1 MTEIITAIIAAI
13 PSSALPLLVCVLTC
27 VLGCCFIQLKIGKD
41 RKQTKEE
48 RDNINEEFYL
58 RLTLCEHDIAFMKE
72 QNQIFA
78 DKLDRILD
86 ELTAIKVELA
96 KKADMNNK

>member
-1 MTEIITAIIAAI
+1 MEQIITTILTTLPASTI
-13 PSSALPLLVCVLTC
+13 PIVVC
-27 VLGCCFIQLKIGKD
+27 VLGCCFIYFKIQSQ
-41 RKQTKEE
+41 RKVTKSE
-48 RDNINEEFYL
+48 RDNINEEFDL
-58 RLTLCEHDIAFMKE
+58 RLTLCEHDITFMKE

-96 KKADMNNK
+96 KKVDIK

>member
-1 MTEIITAIIAAI
+1 MESLIIAILTSLPASTI
-13 PSSALPLLVCVLTC
+13 PIVVC
-27 VLGCCFIQLKIGKD
+27 VLGCCFIYFKIQSQ
-41 RKQTKEE
+41 RKVTKTE
-48 RDNINEEFYL
+48 RDNTNEEFDL
-58 RLTLCEHDIAFMKE
+58 RLTLCEHDITFMKE

>member
-1 MTEIITAIIAAI
+1 MEHIITAIIAAI
-13 PSSALPLLVCVLTC
+13 SPAALPIVVC
-27 VLGCCFIQLKIGKD
+27 VLGCCFIYLKIGKD
-41 RKQTKEE
+41 RKQTKTE
-48 RDNINEEFYL
+48 RDNINEAFDL
-58 RLTLCEHDIAFMKE
+58 RLTLCEHDITFMKE

-96 KKADMNNK
+96 KKAEK

>member
-1 MTEIITAIIAAI
+1 MTDIILPIITALS
-13 PSSALPLLVCVLTC
+13 PSALPLVVC
-27 VLGCCFIQLKIGKD
+27 VLGCVFIYLKIGKE
-41 RKQTKEE
+41 RKQTKSE
-48 RDNINEEFYL
+48 RDNLSESFDL
-58 RLTLCEHDIAFMKE
+58 RLTICEHDITFMKE
-72 QNQIFA
+72 QNQVFA

>member
-1 MTEIITAIIAAI
+1 MEQIITTVISAISPA
-13 PSSALPLLVCVLTC
+13 ALPIVVCVL
-27 VLGCCFIQLKIGKD
+27 GIAYIYWKIQSQ
-41 RKQTKEE
+41 RKVTKSE
-48 RDNINEEFYL
+48 RDKINEEFDL

-96 KKADMNNK
+96 KKAEK

>member
-1 MTEIITAIIAAI
+1 MESLIIAILTSLPASTI
-13 PSSALPLLVCVLTC
+13 PIVVC
-27 VLGCCFIQLKIGKD
+27 VLGCCFIYFKIQSQ
-41 RKQTKEE
+41 RKVTKTE
-48 RDNINEEFYL
+48 RDNTNEEFDL
-58 RLTLCEHDIAFMKE
+58 RLTLCEHDITFMKE

-96 KKADMNNK
+96 KKAEK